1 MGARRTVGLAG
12 LVRGVGSLLAAL
24 TVALAVLLARPAA
37 ARAEYAGFADVGARD
52 WYVTSGDLDY
62 AVSHGLLS
70 GYADGDFGP
79 QDPVSRAQ
87 VATILWRAAGSPAA
101 PAGTPRFPDCDYS
114 DTSFYGEAVAWAR
127 AEGVVTGY
135 QDGTFGPAD
144 SVTREQLAAMLS
156 RHAALLAGMDVS
168 SDGSALAAMA
178 DAGSV
183 SAFAREALAWCVDE
197 GILTGDMTTGAPHAL
212 PQGTAQRDQAAKMI
226 SVFHR
231 EVLGL
236 DGQPPEGVE
245 LAGGVS
251 SVSSTRYELLGER
264 SAELSGEAGAG
275 VSVGDVIVLAPSEQN
290 PGGSALRVTQV
301 TRVGDGV
308 RVSGVEPDLS
318 EVASSIS
325 FDGASGRVLSVEP
338 GPGVTMV
345 DDATGRAELMASSE
359 SSVDLVNKTFTLPG
373 DAGTVKVKSSLD
385 FSFDYSWGKIH
396 ELSVS
401 VDAEADLDLSVS
413 DSVGETVKVAS
424 LTLSTPVWGVAID
437 LDLYLSYSA
446 SGEASFWAEASA
458 DAGVTY
464 DGSWDTHLDHDFSYG
479 MSFDGQARAGVE
491 PSVML
496 DFLSIGIVDAS
507 AEVGGALEG
516 AVERRESGMV
526 CCDAEAYL
534 YVSLGVGQHDSV
546 AKTLGLSREWDLLD
560 EDSSA
565 KAHIHVED
573 GQIVPECT
581 WGKTRGIYGAF
592 LDKVRELEG
601 EYGEGRVVRGSF
613 GDRSPI
619 PADWLDGVCFV
630 DVVDFGDGVE
640 RLVTVRASGYVA
652 SRYPNDFDAY
662 VVDVWGY
669 DDRSDEALLEWSG
682 NHSAS
687 NGAFSS
693 VDFCRTPDGLRTY
706 LVRII
711 PDANY
716 TFVGVR
722 DDGSF
727 GVVHT
732 VDARM
737 DGSSHSPSMVYTMD
751 GRPITMDQ
759 YWGALESLGLGG
771 PSSSGN
777 LSGHDLAGYESY
789 GVDPSGRASTLAYA
803 REKIAWLERQA

>member
-12 LVRGVGSLLAAL
+12 LVRGAGSLLAAL

-37 ARAEYAGFADVGARD
+37 ARAEYAGFADVVARD

-127 AEGVVTGY
+127 AKGVVTGY

-183 SAFAREALAWCVDE
+183 SAFAQEALAWCVDE
-197 GILTGDMTTGAPHAL
+197 GILTGDMTTGAPRAL

-325 FDGASGRVLSVEP
+325 LDGASGRVLSVEP

-424 LTLSTPVWGVAID
+424 LTLSTPVWGATID

-458 DAGVTY
+458 EAGVTY

-496 DFLSIGIVDAS
+496 EFLSIDLVDAS

-565 KAHIHVED
+565 KVHIHVED

-581 WGKTRGIYGAF
+581 WGKARGIYGAF

-601 EYGEGRVVRGSF
+601 EYGEGRLIQSAWGSLPANWLTGLCFAEVR
-613 GDRSPI
+613 
-619 PADWLDGVCFV
+619 
-630 DVVDFGDGVE
+630 DFGDGVE
-640 RLVTVRASGYVA
+640 RLVTVCGTNSTRAE
-652 SRYPNDFDAY
+652 YPNNLGAY
-662 VVDVWGY
+662 VVTVWEF
-669 DDRSDEALLEWSG
+669 DEESG
-682 NHSAS
+682 ELGVAWQGGQSHS
-687 NGAFSS
+687 NGGYAYAQFSTS
-693 VDFCRTPDGLRTY
+693 PDGARTY
-706 LVRII
+706 LMRNV
-711 PDANY
+711 PDDDN

-727 GVVHT
+727 GVVH
-732 VDARM
+732 AA
-737 DGSSHSPSMVYTMD
+737 SSYIV
-751 GRPITMDQ
+751 
-759 YWGALESLGLGG
+759 
-771 PSSSGN
+771 PSSSEGFE
-777 LSGHDLAGYESY
+777 YF
-789 GVDPSGRASTLAYA
+789 VDGRQVGSQEYWSVLRSMGASTPAGRGNVTSHALAAYGSEINDPA
-803 REKIAWLERQA
+803 RTLEAMRATVSRIEAEAANQA